1 MRQLNITRHIRSE
14 ENAALNKYLSE
25 VKREEMITA
34 EEEKNLAHRI
44 KEGDEKAVEKLVK
57 ANLRFVV
64 SVAKQYQNRG
74 VPLADLISEG
84 NIGLIIAAKRFDET
98 RGFKLISYAVWWIR
112 QTIQKCIDDH
122 SRLVRLPSN
131 QSVMMNKVRKASM
144 QMEQE
149 FHREPTPVEL
159 GNKICLPA
167 DVIENIMRTATR
179 QVSIDS
185 LLTGSENLTLMD
197 VIENDDSKNSER
209 KLFDASLKIELE
221 GILVTLPAIEADVLR
236 LYFGLGG
243 TKPLTLD
250 EICIS
255 TGHTRAQ
262 VIGLKEKALLR
273 LKQNSR
279 CRVLKEYLG

>member
-1 MRQLNITRHIRSE
+1 MRQLNITRHIRNE

-34 EEEKNLAHRI
+34 EEEKNLASRI

-84 NIGLIIAAKRFDET
+84 NIGLIKAAKRFDAT

-112 QTIQKCIDDH
+112 QSIQKCIDDH

-131 QSVMMNKVRKASM
+131 QSVMMNKVRKAVM

-167 DVIENIMRTATR
+167 DVIENIMRTTTR

-185 LLTGSENLTLMD
+185 LLPGSENLTLMD
-197 VIENDDSKNSER
+197 VLENDESKNSER
-209 KLFDASLKIELE
+209 KLFDASLKIEME
-221 GILVTLPAIEADVLR
+221 GILVALPAIEADVLR
-236 LYFGLGG
+236 LHFGIGG
-243 TKPLTLD
+243 EKPLLLD
-250 EICIS
+250 EICVR
-255 TGHTRAQ
+255 TGHTRAL
-262 VIGLKEKALLR
+262 VIGVKEKALLR